1 MKRFN
6 RLAIFL
12 LAVSSFA
19 LAGDKY
25 QKAGAVKLTHDG
37 QKWAEKTL
45 KKMSLEEKIGQMLQV
60 RYYMDF

>member
-6 RLAIFL
+6 S
-12 LAVSSFA
+12 LAVFVLVVSSLV

-25 QKAGAVKLTHDG
+25 QKAGPVKLTHDG

-45 KKMSLEEKIGQMLQV
+45 KKMSLE
-60 RYYMDF
+60 